1 MTIRVQQADVRGG
14 QVVIS
19 GLPLSDGKVDVIVTD
34 ADSARRNIKDV
45 RGLLRG
51 GVERY
56 DDPFEPVISPD
67 AWEMLK

>member
-1 MTIRVQQADVRGG
+1 MTIRVEQAQVRGG

-19 GLPLSDGKVDVIVTD
+19 GLPMPDGKVDVIVSD
-34 ADSARRNIKDV
+34 AHPARRNINEV

-56 DDPFEPVISPD
+56 DETFEPVISPD